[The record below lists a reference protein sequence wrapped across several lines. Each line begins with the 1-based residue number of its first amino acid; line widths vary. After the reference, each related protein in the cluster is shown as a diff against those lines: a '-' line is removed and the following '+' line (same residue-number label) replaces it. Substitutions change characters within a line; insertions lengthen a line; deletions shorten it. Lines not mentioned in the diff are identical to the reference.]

1 MADSKIKAIGKQ
13 QKEVV
18 MTQQEWNIKLIKDSL
33 HRLGPFLPGSIS
45 RQYNVCGNPNCR
57 CKDPKKPKRHGPYY
71 QLSFTA
77 NGRSSTLFIKKE
89 ELAEARLRVRRFR
102 RFKLLNAKLLQA
114 CLELARKQGLSTQA

>member
-1 MADSKIKAIGKQ
+1 
-13 QKEVV
+13 

-33 HRLGPFLPGSIS
+33 QRLGPFLPGSIS